1 MADDSPRGAGRTE
14 PDPGDL
20 NMVRPKEMA
29 ARSLSDVAYDALLD
43 RMLSQEL
50 PPGSLLQERVLG
62 ESLQISRTPIREAL
76 ARLEAEGFVTRHA
89 GRLLIVREIPVQEL
103 MQIFHVRGMLEVEA
117 IGLATNRITEDR
129 LQTLRNLFETQ
140 MHGPIPDDGNHWD
153 ADDLLHGSIADASG
167 NAVLAE
173 MVRGLRRKTRMF
185 SLRRMPDRFLPG
197 SIEHLAIIDSLIDR
211 NEMAARRAMTLHLE
225 NSKLSILHII
235 GRI

>member
-1 MADDSPRGAGRTE
+1 MNAVDEPPTVREAAG
-14 PDPGDL
+14 
-20 NMVRPKEMA
+20 
-29 ARSLSDVAYDALLD
+29 RSLSDVAYDALLD

-117 IGLATNRITEDR
+117 IGLATNRIAADR
-129 LQTLRNLFETQ
+129 LEQLRELFETQ
-140 MHGPIPDDGNHWD
+140 MRGPIPDGGNHWD
-153 ADDLLHGSIADASG
+153 ADDLLHGSIAEASG
-167 NAVLAE
+167 NGVLAE
-173 MVRGLRRKTRMF
+173 LVRGLRRKTRMF
-185 SLRRMPDRFLPG
+185 SLKRMPDRFLPG
-197 SIEHLAIIDSLIDR
+197 SAEHLAIISSLQRRD
-211 NEMAARRAMTLHLE
+211 EVAARRAMALHLE
-225 NSKLSILHII
+225 NSKLSILHIL